1 MSEVDS
7 TQGTASVPQQRQEA
21 APPAPLPSVVAEF
34 GLVHAAMRH
43 SAGLLVRAADGLGPG
58 SSPRA
63 TKLAGFTSA
72 LLEFIH
78 HHHSG
83 EDEHWWPALVA
94 HSAAAGTV
102 LEPLTDDH
110 HELDPLLDAL
120 RGHVTRLRAGTHD
133 VDALR
138 RDAAALRAHLLE
150 HLEAEEPVL
159 FPLLAEHL
167 PQAEAE
173 RLGRLMGKTAP
184 RSGLS
189 YLLGAMNASATELE
203 QQVILTK
210 MPPPVRWARPLLLRR
225 YRKDVAV
232 LTGA

>member
-7 TQGTASVPQQRQEA
+7 TPATASVPQQRQEA
-21 APPAPLPSVVAEF
+21 APAGPVPDVVKEF
-34 GLVHAAMRH
+34 ALVHDAMRH
-43 SAGLLVRAADGLGPG
+43 SAGLLVRAADGLSPG
-58 SSPRA
+58 SSARA

-83 EDEHWWPALVA
+83 EDEHWWPAIVA
-94 HSAAAGTV
+94 RSAASGTA
-102 LEPLTDDH
+102 LAPLTDDH
-110 HELDPLLDAL
+110 HELDPLLDAI
-120 RGHVTRLRAGTHD
+120 RGHVEQLKAGTHD
-133 VDALR
+133 VAALR
-138 RDAAALRAHLLE
+138 RDATALRDHLLE
-150 HLEAEEPVL
+150 HLAAEEPVL

-167 PQAEAE
+167 EEAEAT
-173 RLGRLMGKTAP
+173 RLGKLMGKTAP

-189 YLLGAMNASATELE
+189 YLLGAMNASSSEAQ
-203 QQVILTK
+203 QQVILSK